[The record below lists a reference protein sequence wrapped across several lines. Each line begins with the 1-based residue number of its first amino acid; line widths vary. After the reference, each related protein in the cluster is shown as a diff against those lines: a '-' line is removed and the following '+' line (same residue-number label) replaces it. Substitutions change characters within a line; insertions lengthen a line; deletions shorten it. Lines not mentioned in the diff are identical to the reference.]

1 MPAPTFSNL
10 TASQTA
16 TDGTSCTTASISP
29 TGSRLVLAT
38 IHAKRA
44 ASAQPPQPTLSGGG
58 MTTWDLVE
66 DCIVDVAGSDRANQW
81 VFRSMQSS
89 PGSGALTFDFG
100 AVTCSDFAWSIDQS
114 DANVDTSGT
123 NGSGAIGN
131 TNFFDDDG
139 AGTSVSASLTVN
151 SGNSAF
157 ASGGCQG
164 NPPSWTNRA
173 SFTTLGDSGQ
183 ASCRS
188 RTSYLAATDTA
199 VSYTHASSRSG
210 IVGVEVK
217 AAASSSP
224 LPTVTE
230 TDTAQ
235 ALTGVKDAAAATVTE
250 TDTAQAVTGAKTATA
265 ITAAESDTA
274 QPVTGAKVGTMP
286 ASAESDTAQPVT
298 GQKSAVLG
306 TATETDTAQPLIQAG
321 AGGTLPTVTETDT
334 AQPVTAAK
342 AGALEPAAE
351 TDTGQALT
359 AAKTGGFATTAETD
373 AARPITGAMAGTLG
387 PTVETDTAQAL
398 TAAKTGIL
406 PITIETDTA
415 QPFSIPLA
423 LSLIVKVKANRYSA
437 RPAANTSLSAA
448 AHARYTAKG

>member
-10 TASQTA
+10 TASQTG

-44 ASAQPPQPTLSGGG
+44 TTAQPPQPTLSGGG

-66 DCIVDVAGSDRANQW
+66 DCIVDVAGSDRATQW

-89 PGSGALTFDFG
+89 PGSGTLTFDFG
-100 AVTCSDFAWSIDQS
+100 AVTCSDFAWSVDQS
-114 DANVDTSGT
+114 DANVDTTGT

-131 TNFFDDDG
+131 TTFADDDG
-139 AGTSVSASLTVN
+139 AGTSVSANITIN

-173 SFTTLGDSGQ
+173 SFTTLGDPGQ

-217 AAASSSP
+217 AAASASP

-230 TDTAQ
+230 TDAAQ
-235 ALTGVKDAAAATVTE
+235 ALTGSKDATAATTTE
-250 TDTAQAVTGAKTATA
+250 SDTAQAVTGTKTATA
-265 ITAAESDTA
+265 TVAAESDTA
-274 QPVTGAKVGTMP
+274 QTVTGAKTGTMP
-286 ASAESDTAQPVT
+286 IGEEADTAQSLT
-298 GQKSAVLG
+298 GAKSATLA
-306 TATETDTAQPLIQAG
+306 TAIETDTAQPLTQAG
-321 AGGTLPTVTETDT
+321 AGGTLPVVTETDS
-334 AQPVTAAK
+334 A
-342 AGALEPAAE
+342 
-351 TDTGQALT
+351 QALIG
-359 AAKTGGFATTAETD
+359 AKS
-373 AARPITGAMAGTLG
+373 GTIPQSL
-387 PTVETDTAQAL
+387 ETDTAQAL
-398 TAAKTGIL
+398 TAAKTGGL
-406 PITIETDTA
+406 TAVAESDTAMPVTGTLAGTLGTTIETDTAQALIAAKTGMLPFTAEIDSA

-423 LSLIVKVKANRYSA
+423 LSLIAEAKANRYSA
-437 RPAANTSLSAA
+437 RPATRNLSAA
-448 AHARYTAKG
+448 ASIRYTARG